1 MIDRPLMV
9 QSDRTMLLDVHSPSF
24 KECRHDIMAFSDLV
38 KSPEHIHTYVLS
50 PITLWNAVSSGLTA
64 EEIISRLRKWSRY
77 EIDQR
82 VIFFIEDTASRY
94 GEFILTEE
102 DEENLRLS
110 VKREKFFLTLSSDAA
125 TMKMM

>member
-64 EEIISRLRKWSRY
+64 EEIVEKLNEMELASSIYITVESLKYLRKS
-77 EIDQR
+77 
-82 VIFFIEDTASRY
+82 
-94 GEFILTEE
+94 G
-102 DEENLRLS
+102 RLS
-110 VKREKFFLTLSSDAA
+110 GIEAFAGEILNIGNSSLQKR
-125 TMKMM
+125 MKRTFVYR